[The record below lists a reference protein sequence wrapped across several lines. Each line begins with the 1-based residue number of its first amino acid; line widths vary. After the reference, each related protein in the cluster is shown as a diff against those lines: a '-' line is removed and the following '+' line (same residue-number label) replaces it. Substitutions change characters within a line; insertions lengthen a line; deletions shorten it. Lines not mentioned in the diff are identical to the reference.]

1 MKKNI
6 KGALVATLICLLP
19 IAVGLALYGR
29 LPQQMPTHWNIHG
42 QVDGYSS
49 KAFAVFGLPLL
60 LAGINLLVW
69 FGLNSDPKRRNI
81 GKAVWYIGLYT
92 APVISVLMSSVTYL
106 WALGYTQIPVDSV
119 VMALVSVVFIAVGNY
134 LPKCRQNYTS
144 GIKLPW
150 TLNDEENW
158 NKTHRM
164 AGPLWMVCGVLM
176 LVNIFLKQEWLMLA
190 GIFVAAFAPMVYS
203 YLLFRKKQ
211 KGEEE

>member
-92 APVISVLMSSVTYL
+92 APVVSVLMSSVTYL

-119 VMALVSVVFIAVGNY
+119 VMALVGVVFIAIGNY
-134 LPKCRQNYTS
+134 LPKTTKNTQGVAVMSLKKKAVLTDAQLLETS
-144 GIKLPW
+144 GIV
-150 TLNDEENW
+150 NESRYRS
-158 NKTHRM
+158 KTIPS
-164 AGPLWMVCGVLM
+164 AGAL
-176 LVNIFLKQEWLMLA
+176 LKAEDS
-190 GIFVAAFAPMVYS
+190 PE
-203 YLLFRKKQ
+203 KQ
-211 KGEEE
+211 TSFEV

>member
-42 QVDGYSS
+42 QVDGCSS

-60 LAGINLLVW
+60 LAGVNLLVW

-150 TLNDEENW
+150 TLSDEENW

-190 GIFVAAFAPMVYS
+190 GIFIAAFAPMVYS

>member
-176 LVNIFLKQEWLMLA
+176 LANIFLKQEWLLLA
-190 GIFVAAFAPMVYS
+190 GIFAAAFAPMVYS